1 MLSAISWS
9 QFLTTIAVI
18 LFIYYSIASTIYF
31 RKEIFNLF
39 WPKVSSPQGFALAN
53 ETPDHP
59 HSYNEITAATG
70 KEDPYI
76 KGKIQEL
83 LKDMKSLL
91 STAAKAK
98 TVREELIMA
107 LQLLLRDYPVFKNL
121 PLMEEINRNI
131 LNECKVICSITLSE
145 AEMKMLWNG

>member
-9 QFLTTIAVI
+9 QFLMTITFV
-18 LFIYYSIASTIYF
+18 LLIYYLIITAFCF
-31 RKEIFNLF
+31 RKEIFNF
-39 WPKVSSPQGFALAN
+39 FKPRVSGPQGFTLSN
-53 ETPDHP
+53 QSQEHP
-59 HSYNEITAATG
+59 LSYNEITAATG

-76 KGKIQEL
+76 NGKVHEL
-83 LKDMKSLL
+83 LEELKSLL

-107 LQLLLRDYPVFKNL
+107 LQLLLRGYPVFKNL
-121 PLMEEINRNI
+121 PLREEINQHI
-131 LNECKVICSITLSE
+131 ITECKVICSITLSE